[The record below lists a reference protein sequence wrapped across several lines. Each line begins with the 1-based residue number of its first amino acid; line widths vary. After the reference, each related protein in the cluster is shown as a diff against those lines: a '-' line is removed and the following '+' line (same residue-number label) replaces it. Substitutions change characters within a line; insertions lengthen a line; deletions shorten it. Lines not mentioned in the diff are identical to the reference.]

1 MFNARKFEIKNITE
15 LNETI
20 YIPIDCPNERDKLNS
35 HSSSQLVSANP
46 CWNGFLN
53 TYENINSLLSNV
65 DEVINSEFLDS
76 PGIQRVINLSSR
88 VITNPKI
95 CYYEKKNPHK
105 ISDFLDYGKKIK
117 KVSCDVESEM
127 NEKNNETES
136 LPISPLMDTG
146 KKKVGYA
153 HKNSNFLEYYSKN

>member
-20 YIPIDCPNERDKLNS
+20 YIPIDCPNERDRLNS
-35 HSSSQLVSANP
+35 NSSSQLISAKP
-46 CWNGFLN
+46 CMNGFLN
-53 TYENINSLLSNV
+53 TYDNMNSLLSNV
-65 DEVINSEFLDS
+65 DEVINSEFLES
-76 PGIQRVINLSSR
+76 PGIQRVTTMSSR
-88 VITNPKI
+88 IITNPKI
-95 CYYEKKNPHK
+95 CFYEKKNPHK
-105 ISDFLDYGKKIK
+105 ISDFLDYGKKVK

-127 NEKNNETES
+127 NEKNECES
-136 LPISPLMDTG
+136 LPLSPLMDLG